1 MRVAVDLSFH
11 WQKGLTSGENIEPRK
26 ASMRLLHSLFE
37 LAHVAAEADRK
48 TKYIRL
54 FIREQLQ

>member
-1 MRVAVDLSFH
+1 
-11 WQKGLTSGENIEPRK
+11 
-26 ASMRLLHSLFE
+26 